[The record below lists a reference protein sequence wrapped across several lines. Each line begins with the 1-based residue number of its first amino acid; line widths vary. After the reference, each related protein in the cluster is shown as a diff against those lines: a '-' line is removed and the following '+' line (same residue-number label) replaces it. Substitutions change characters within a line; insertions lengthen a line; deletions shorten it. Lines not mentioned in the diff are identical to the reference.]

1 MHVVGL
7 RCRRHQL
14 HAGVTMP
21 TIATLEDFITRVE
34 SNAHAEAVADFYTE
48 NASMQ
53 ENNAAPR
60 VGRDVLGRVNAIF
73 VSAAVVFSMHG

>member
-1 MHVVGL
+1 
-7 RCRRHQL
+7 
-14 HAGVTMP
+14 MP

-60 VGRDVLGRVNAIF
+60 VGRDVLGRVNPIF
-73 VSAAVVFSMHG
+73 ASAAVVFSMHG